1 MLYNYTF
8 IRYIITLVYAILFQ
22 LFCYI
27 FLSENDIRINRNIAN
42 IVFVRVLILTLIMY
56 MKTLINLFKNAVKF
70 YMKY

>member
-27 FLSENDIRINRNIAN
+27 FLSENDIRINRNIEN